1 MDAIEAARREA
12 EKLHL
17 AAIEAG
23 SNTACLLD
31 FVLDEANRRGIE
43 VCPVPQGDPQLKC
56 GKAVFDNQALTI
68 FYENIGSDFEKAF
81 LVAHE
86 IGHVV
91 LEGDVE
97 DDVTLDVDPERSVEE
112 PAVGAQRI
120 IDYGG
125 RERREV
131 TMDLFAREFL
141 APRSVISRMHI
152 AEGLTSEQIAGLLKV
167 PLMLVLQQLL
177 DALLLPVQIP
187 DSPDSSS
194 KATSPDESQVK
205 AASHRG
211 SPYQLQAGPGT
222 GKTKTLVHRIEGLL
236 REGVDPASILVLT
249 FSNKAAGE
257 LRERIAAKYPSAV
270 TTLWIGTFH
279 SFGLDIVHRFGNR
292 LGLSESPRVISL
304 FEAID
309 MLEGVLATLPLKHF
323 RNLYDPTL
331 DIKDMLGA
339 ISRAKDEVV
348 DAAKYRQLTE
358 AMMRSAQGDE
368 EKSVHAEKCLDT
380 ALLYELYE
388 RLLREKDSVD
398 FGDLVSL
405 PVSLV
410 EQDEEVRNAL
420 CERHQ
425 HILVDEYQDVNRA
438 SVRLLKAVSGDG
450 DRLWVVGDSRQSIYR
465 FRGASSINM
474 KCFGQDFPGGVA
486 DQLKI
491 NYRSTQEI
499 VDLYTTFSA
508 NMKASEGVLPMS
520 LNVSK
525 GSSSIMPKFLVAGTL
540 NDEISAL
547 AQSIS
552 KNKEA
557 GFDYKSQ
564 AVLCVSNN
572 RLSEIASGLEAL
584 GVPVLYLGSLFER
597 EEIKDL
603 LSLLSLVA
611 DPRATGL
618 IRAATLPGY
627 ALSLEEV
634 VHISRHLK
642 EEGVEA
648 FSWQSVSES
657 VCGLSEEGRVSIRL
671 LAKVLEGFESNDSPW
686 AVLATLII
694 DRLGLAKKIALSED
708 PKLRMKGIALWQL
721 TNFCHNKIEGKGL
734 LIERLLAKIR
744 RIVLLSE
751 DRDIRQLP
759 QAAMAINGVRLM
771 TIHGS
776 KGLEFDVVHMPGLVS
791 SGLPGVNR
799 TPRCVPPDGVID
811 GSIGRST
818 IEVIKAGHE
827 EEEECKFFVG
837 TSRAKERLLFYAS
850 SVQPGGRARNPS
862 RYIDT
867 VRPYIQQISVLPPTQ
882 FSQGEN
888 HIVPVQCSGGL
899 SLTDSQ
905 LSLYNRCPRR
915 FLYTHVLALG
925 GRRTQSAFLQMHS
938 AVREVLDWIGTD
950 FSEANPTMDE
960 LNDSYERA
968 WLNLGPVDHGY
979 AEDYRKI
986 GHRLVEFLMETR
998 TGKQFVKLEKLKL
1011 SFPGG
1016 DIIVSPDEITL
1027 GLDGHHSVRRIK
1039 TGKLSSGDNKFDDI
1053 EYTILFEA
1061 AQRRFGSGVKVEAV
1075 HLASE
1080 TQEPVIITNRKKET
1094 RLANSENYIRAII
1107 NGEFPRSPNVRIC
1120 PTCPS
1125 FFICGKVPAG
1135 SVEIKNNE

>member
-17 AAIEAG
+17 AAIDAG
-23 SNTACLLD
+23 SNTTCLLE
-31 FVLDEANRRGIE
+31 FVLAEANRRDIE
-43 VCPVPQGDPQLKC
+43 VCPVPQGDPQLKG

-91 LEGDVE
+91 LEGDAE
-97 DDVTLDVDPERSVEE
+97 DDVTLDVDPERSIEE
-112 PAVGAQRI
+112 PAVGAERI

-141 APRSVISRMHI
+141 APRSVISRLHI
-152 AEGLTSEQIAGLLKV
+152 VEGMTSEKIAGLLQL

-177 DALLLPVQIP
+177 DALLLPVP
-187 DSPDSSS
+187 TPATPASSS
-194 KATSPDESQVK
+194 KAASPDESQVK
-205 AASHRG
+205 AAAHRG
-211 SPYQLQAGPGT
+211 SPFQLQAGPGT

-236 REGVDPASILVLT
+236 REGIDPASILVLT

-257 LRERIAAKYPSAV
+257 LRERIAAKYPGAV
-270 TTLWIGTFH
+270 ATLWIGTFH
-279 SFGLDIVHRFGNR
+279 SFGLDIIHRFGNR
-292 LGLSESPRVISL
+292 LGLSENPRVIGL
-304 FEAID
+304 LEAID
-309 MLEGVLATLPLKHF
+309 MLEDELATLPLKHF

-348 DAAKYRQLTE
+348 DAKQYRQLAE
-358 AMMRSAQGDE
+358 AMMTSAQGDE
-368 EKSVHAEKCLDT
+368 DKNIHAEKCLDT
-380 ALLYELYE
+380 TLLYELYE
-388 RLLREKDSVD
+388 RLLREKDAVD
-398 FGDLVSL
+398 FGDLVTL
-405 PVSLV
+405 PVLLA
-410 EQDEEVRNAL
+410 EQDEEVREAL
-420 CERHQ
+420 SERHQ
-425 HILVDEYQDVNRA
+425 HVLVDEYQDVNRA
-438 SVRLLKAVSGDG
+438 SVRLLKAISGEG
-450 DRLWVVGDSRQSIYR
+450 ERLWVVGDSRQSIYR

-474 KCFGQDFPGGVA
+474 KCFGHDFPGGVA

-499 VDLYTTFSA
+499 VDLYATFSA
-508 NMKASEGVLPMS
+508 NMKASEGVLPMR
-520 LNVSK
+520 LNVRK
-525 GSSSIMPKFLVAGTL
+525 GSSSVMPEFSVAGTL
-540 NDEISAL
+540 DDEIAAL

-564 AVLCVSNN
+564 AVLCVSNK
-572 RLSEIASGLEAL
+572 RLSEIASGLETL
-584 GVPVLYLGSLFER
+584 GIPVLYLGSLFER

-603 LSLLSLVA
+603 LSLLSLVV
-611 DPRATGL
+611 DQRATGL
-618 IRAATLPGY
+618 VRAATLPGH

-648 FSWQSVSES
+648 LAWGNVFEGVS
-657 VCGLSEEGRVSIRL
+657 GLSEEGRDSISL
-671 LAKVLEGFESNDSPW
+671 LAKVLEGFASNDSPW
-686 AVLATLII
+686 TVLATLII
-694 DRLGLAKKIALSED
+694 DRLGIAKKIAQSED
-708 PKLRMKGIALWQL
+708 PKLRMEGIALWQL
-721 TNFCHNKIEGKGL
+721 ANFCHNKIEGKGL

-744 RIVLLSE
+744 RTVLLSE

-759 QAAMAINGVRLM
+759 QAAMGINGVRLM

-776 KGLEFDVVHMPGLVS
+776 KGLEFDVVHMPGLVA

-799 TPRCVPPDGVID
+799 TPRCVPPDGVVD
-811 GSIGRST
+811 GAVGQST
-818 IEVIKAGHE
+818 IEAIKAGHD

-850 SVQPGGRARNPS
+850 SVQPSGRARNPS

-867 VRPYIQQISVLPPTQ
+867 IRSHIQQNSVSPPSQISPEE
-882 FSQGEN
+882 S
-888 HIVPVQCSGGL
+888 HIVPVRYSDGL

-938 AVREVLDWIGTD
+938 AVREVLDWIGVN
-950 FSEANPTMDE
+950 FSESNPTIDE
-960 LNDSYERA
+960 INDSYERA
-968 WLNLGPVDHGY
+968 WHSLGPIDHGY

-986 GHRLVEFLMETR
+986 GHRLVEFLIETR
-998 TGKQFVKLEKLKL
+998 VGKQLVKPEKLKL

-1027 GLDGHHSVRRIK
+1027 DSDGNHSVRRIK
-1039 TGKLSSGDNKFDDI
+1039 TGKLSSGNNKFDDI

-1061 AQRRFGSGVKVEAV
+1061 AQQHFGSGVKVEAV

-1080 TQEPVIITNRKKET
+1080 TQEPVTLTNRKKET
-1094 RLANSENYIRAII
+1094 RLANSENFMHAIVS
-1107 NGEFPRSPNVRIC
+1107 GEFPKNPNVRIC

-1135 SVEIKNNE
+1135 SVEIKNNK